1 MNVTEITII
10 LDNQNDLEQIKSCK
24 DYLDR
29 FGLRYEVT
37 AKSALCDPMGL
48 QELVKK
54 VTVSGI
60 KLFITAGELSSGL
73 ATAVASHTHLP
84 VINIPLQTP
93 PSQNGHALYALS
105 QTPEGIPVATMGF
118 GNAGARN
125 AAILAAQILSM
136 PDVHFRE
143 RLRLFKQNACR
154 F

>member
-84 VINIPLQTP
+84 VINIPLQTSQ
-93 PSQNGHALYALS
+93 SQNGHALYALS

-136 PDVHFRE
+136 SDVHLRE
-143 RLRLFKQNACR
+143 RLRFFKQNACR

>member
-10 LDNQNDLEQIKSCK
+10 LDNQNDLEQVKSCK
-24 DYLDR
+24 DYLER

-37 AKSALCDPMGL
+37 AKSALCDPLGL

-54 VTVSGI
+54 VTTSGI
-60 KLFITAGELSSGL
+60 KLFITAAEPSSGL

-84 VINIPLQTP
+84 VINIPLP
-93 PSQNGHALYALS
+93 NPALQNANALFALS

-118 GNAGARN
+118 GNAGGRN

-136 PDVHFRE
+136 SDVHLRE
-143 RLRLFKQNACR
+143 RLRNFKQNACR